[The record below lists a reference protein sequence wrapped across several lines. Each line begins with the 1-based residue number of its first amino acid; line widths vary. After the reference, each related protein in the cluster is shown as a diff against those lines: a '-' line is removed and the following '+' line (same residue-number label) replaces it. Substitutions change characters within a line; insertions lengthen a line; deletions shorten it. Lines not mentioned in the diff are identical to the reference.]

1 MIRSILVDDEVHNLD
16 LLAIL
21 LSRYC
26 PEIEI
31 LGSVQSINEAYDL
44 IHTLKP
50 DLVFLDVKLLE
61 GTGFDLLRKFNEI
74 NFEVIF
80 ISGYKE
86 FEKEA
91 FEFNAIDYVVKP
103 IDIERLQKAIK
114 RASNKLTLK
123 EKPIYLQE
131 FIQALDPKTE
141 HLSKFKVHKQNSVI
155 WIPFTEIVFLEADFG
170 NTQIF
175 TEKKECYSI
184 GFNIGKCLELLI
196 NANYFLQIRK
206 DIIINTLFL
215 KSYTK
220 GEPCF
225 VTLDTGEEFEV
236 SRRKKKDVLDSLKAI
251 TGKKSI

>member
-1 MIRSILVDDEVHNLD
+1 MIRAILVDDERHNLE
-16 LLAIL
+16 L
-21 LSRYC
+21 LSLLLNQYC

-31 LGSVQSINEAYDL
+31 LGQAQFIPDAYAL
-44 IHTLKP
+44 ITQNKP
-50 DLVFLDVKLLE
+50 DLVFLDVKLQE

-74 NFEVIF
+74 DFEVIF
-80 ISGYKE
+80 ISGFKE
-86 FEKEA
+86 FAFDA
-91 FEFNAIDYVVKP
+91 FEFNAIDYVIKP
-103 IDIERLQKAIK
+103 IDIERLQKAIL
-114 RASNKLTLK
+114 RASNKLSLK
-123 EKPIYLQE
+123 EKPIYIQE

-155 WIPFTEIVFLEADFG
+155 WIPFTEIVFLKADFG

-225 VTLDTGEEFEV
+225 VTLDTGNEFEV
-236 SRRKKKDVLDSLKAI
+236 SRRKKKDVLDSLRAI

>member
-26 PEIEI
+26 PDIEI
-31 LGSVQSINEAYDL
+31 LESVQSINEAYDL

-80 ISGYKE
+80 ISGYKA

-103 IDIERLQKAIK
+103 IDITRLQHA
-114 RASNKLTLK
+114 
-123 EKPIYLQE
+123 
-131 FIQALDPKTE
+131 
-141 HLSKFKVHKQNSVI
+141 VHKA
-155 WIPFTEIVFLEADFG
+155 TKKIV
-170 NTQIF
+170 
-175 TEKKECYSI
+175 S
-184 GFNIGKCLELLI
+184 
-196 NANYFLQIRK
+196 
-206 DIIINTLFL
+206 
-215 KSYTK
+215 
-220 GEPCF
+220 
-225 VTLDTGEEFEV
+225 
-236 SRRKKKDVLDSLKAI
+236 
-251 TGKKSI
+251 